1 MAGKKI
7 NVPGFS
13 DVKGK
18 PYNMLVEKN
27 TYKVK
32 CLKINEKLDKEK
44 NRLSFMFQ
52 FMIIDLEKGALN
64 DELFQKKVTSFIRFP
79 SDDEDSENMNKWR
92 EGSANTIK
100 MLTLALTGKTK
111 VGGSGFN
118 PDDLID
124 QECFLKLDV
133 QAGKKNPNGGTYP
146 DSQVIRD
153 AFPCTDSSSDD
164 DDDDDE

>member
-18 PYNMLVEKN
+18 PYRMLVDKN

-32 CLKINEKLDKEK
+32 CLAINEEVKGEK
-44 NRLSFMFQ
+44 NRLTITIK
-52 FMIIDLEKGALN
+52 FMITGVEKGKLN
-64 DELFQKKVTSFIRFP
+64 DELFQKNLIFFIGFPNDEETS
-79 SDDEDSENMNKWR
+79 SNMNTWR

-100 MLTLALTGKTK
+100 MLSLALTGRTK
-111 VGGSGFN
+111 MSGSGFN
-118 PDDLID
+118 PDDLVD
-124 QECFLKLDV
+124 QECFLKVDV
-133 QAGKKNPNGGTYP
+133 QAGKKNPAGGTFP

-153 AFPCTDSSSDD
+153 AFPVIDKED

>member
-1 MAGKKI
+1 MARGKI

-18 PYNMLVEKN
+18 PYNVLVEKN
-27 TYKVK
+27 TYKVR

-44 NRLSFMFQ
+44 NRLSIMFQ
-52 FMIIDLEKGALN
+52 FMITGLEKGTLN
-64 DELFQKKVTSFIRFP
+64 DELHQKKVTFFVGFP

-100 MLTLALTGKTK
+100 MLTLALTGRTK

-118 PDDLID
+118 PDDLVD

-133 QAGKKNPNGGTYP
+133 QPGKKNPAGGTFP

-153 AFPCTDSSSDD
+153 AFPCTDSSDD
-164 DDDDDE
+164 EDDDED